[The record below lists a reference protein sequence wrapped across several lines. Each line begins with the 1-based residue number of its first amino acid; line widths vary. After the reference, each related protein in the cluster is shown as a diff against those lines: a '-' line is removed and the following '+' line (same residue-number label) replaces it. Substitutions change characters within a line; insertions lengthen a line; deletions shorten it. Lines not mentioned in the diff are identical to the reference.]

1 MKANVCLLTCG
12 IFLLHLIFPA
22 HAQSPGGV
30 SSGLRLWVKAD
41 GNITTSG
48 SSVTSW
54 YDNSTGARHL
64 TSTGTYLPLLS
75 AATASFNYHP
85 FVSFSN
91 DYVRFAGNI
100 LPANSAGSVFTIA
113 AQTGGSGY
121 STLWDFYSNSPTINI
136 QNGQWLF
143 WDGGATYHTQPAVKG
158 QPALSA
164 GRWQHNQAA
173 SVFLDING
181 QSKAVNRAVATNG
194 NNYLLGAGTTAAG
207 EPWIGNIAENIVY
220 STALSGDDLIRVN
233 SYLAIKYGIT
243 LDGDPGSTG
252 SNYDYKSSA
261 ATIVW
266 DGTVNALYHHRITG
280 IGRDNN
286 SALLQLKSQSIH
298 DDSYIML
305 ESAGIGSDNTF
316 LLAGDNDGVA
326 GFSTPYTPSTF
337 TPTIPYMHWGRIWK
351 VQETG
356 STGTVS
362 VTVNA
367 AGVTHLLVNTNAD
380 FSTGTPIEIA
390 LVNGRADVD
399 LADGVYFTFAGPAT
413 GPGGVVSNLSVWLRA
428 DAGTSTTTHGAA
440 VADWQDQSGQGRT
453 HTQGT
458 ASSQPSYVGAGGS
471 YLMNYNPAIRFTGVA
486 NSNVNNDYF
495 TIPNFLS
502 GTEGVHVFS
511 VSRINGAGP
520 TSWQTIYSFTAD
532 INHTDWYLQQASTRT
547 GAVEKNNTSKSIKY
561 ALASSLMPKSGS
573 QRVIWNGTSQIF
585 TNTAYSITTGG
596 SPNFTLGVDRNNTDP
611 FTGDIQEVV
620 VYAAPAGADMGSTEL
635 NRIQSY
641 LAIKY
646 GISLDPTGQAD
657 YLASDGTTP
666 FWTGSS
672 NTGYQQHIFGLGR
685 DDHSSLYQ
693 RQAYSLGDSVISIS
707 LGSLKVL
714 NTQNTTKIEND
725 RSFLVMGDNDATGFT
740 TAVTYT
746 AGQTF
751 LNGNLATQINAV
763 SNRIWKAQA
772 TNQSSWMVNIYNN
785 TLPHATYVLVGN
797 DPAFPAGST
806 RIYPLQGG
814 VAQEVVINDGDY
826 LRMGA
831 LVTAPGAVLDD
842 LVFWVKSDNAQ
853 AGAAW
858 TDNSL
863 QGNSIEVVGSP
874 VLTAANAAHN
884 YYPYYTGF
892 SSANYFRDAAP
903 SFTPSDNGYGTHTRT
918 SYSVFSAARSTAA
931 QGTGSG
937 RIAGIDND
945 DFFAA
950 EPGFSINNG
959 NPYFY
964 KFYETTGSNTYSAD
978 VVSGRSA
985 VLAYVANQ
993 SANSGN
999 GTMQIA
1005 LDGRAESFNWSAGNY
1020 FHVLGQRLFLGYGTW
1035 DLSGAFPGDIMEVAW
1050 YKRAL
1055 TADEQARVNSYLAIK
1070 NGVTLGT
1077 SGSPLDYLNT
1087 ASETIWTGD
1096 ASFQYNI
1103 AGIGRDDR
1111 QALQQKQS
1119 NSVNS
1124 LATGQI
1130 VIGLTSLEV
1139 SNAANTN
1146 SFAADNSY
1154 LIWGDNGI
1162 TTAATTLLTTYGA
1175 GVSINHLQRVWKI
1188 SNNGVTQAVRI
1199 RFPATLQPGALGGPC
1214 DAYRMITSNAGTITG
1229 SSITSIQVADVVG
1242 SDFEVVYTFPAG
1254 TSYFTLAR
1262 VDPATAG
1269 MVFLPEETVS
1279 ASNYGS
1285 CSDSEW
1291 RYFYQDGM
1299 QNRKLLAVAGFADDA
1314 QLAALNIVIT
1324 PSGASFANAQREI
1337 NLMPRIGTV
1346 TDVSAGTYA
1355 GVKVRVYYDPGELA
1369 TTQLP
1374 NAVTNTWIKYEG
1386 DADAVKADILDN
1398 GQLIAG
1404 KALALTPNASGV
1416 EDGVAY
1422 VDFYG
1427 ITSFSSFIYVSST
1440 DPLSEVLPV
1449 MQSNLQ
1455 AKLINNTV
1463 QLSWVTL
1470 SEERNNGFEVQRRT
1484 ANGTWQPIGFV
1495 RSAWVDGTSSQI
1507 HNYKF
1512 TDTEPTTGV
1521 VQYRLRQLDADGHSS
1536 YSIIVAV
1543 RIESSA
1549 HLLLYPN
1556 PLVKG
1561 DVRISGL
1568 NAGDNVQLLAAD
1580 GRLLQ
1585 TRKAT
1590 GTLLQLQLDGYSP
1603 GLYLLRITGREQS
1616 IVLRLMKTD

>member
-1 MKANVCLLTCG
+1 MKTNFCMLVCSLSLLQLTVC
-12 IFLLHLIFPA
+12 A
-22 HAQSPGGV
+22 YAQSPGGV

-41 GNITTSG
+41 GNISTTG
-48 SSVTSW
+48 SSVTAWQDYSG
-54 YDNSTGARHL
+54 GARHL
-64 TSTGTYLPLLS
+64 TSTGTYLPQLAASS
-75 AATASFNYHP
+75 AVFNYHP
-85 FVSFSN
+85 FVNFNN
-91 DYVRFAGNI
+91 DYLRFAGNI

-143 WDGGATYHTQPAVKG
+143 WDGGATYHNQPVIKN
-158 QPALSA
+158 QPILSG
-164 GRWQHNQAA
+164 GRWNHNQAA

-181 QSKAVNRAVATNG
+181 QAKAVNRAVVTNG
-194 NNYLLGAGTTAAG
+194 NNYLLGAGTTGAA

-220 STALSGDDLIRVN
+220 GTALSGDDLVRVN

-243 LDGDPGSTG
+243 LDNDPASSGT
-252 SNYDYKSSA
+252 NYDYKSSA
-261 ATIVW
+261 ATTVW
-266 DGTVNALYHHRITG
+266 DGAANALYHQRITG
-280 IGRDNN
+280 IGRDDN
-286 SALLQLKSQSIH
+286 SALLQLKSRSVHADAI
-298 DDSYIML
+298 IVL
-305 ESAGIGSDNTF
+305 ETTTIASDQTF
-316 LLAGDNDGVA
+316 LLAGDNNAVA
-326 GFSTPYTPSTF
+326 GFSTSYAPNSF
-337 TPTIPYMHWGRIWK
+337 SPTVPYMHWGRIWK

-362 VTVNA
+362 ITVNSSA
-367 AGVTHLLVNTNAD
+367 VTHLLVNSNAD
-380 FSTGTPIEIA
+380 FSVGTPVEIA

-399 LADGVYFTFAGPAT
+399 LADGSYFTFAGPAT
-413 GPGGVVSNLSVWLRA
+413 GPGGVVSNLAVWLRA
-428 DAGTSTTTHGAA
+428 DAGTSTTTDGTA
-440 VADWQDQSGQGRT
+440 VSDWQDQSGQGRT
-453 HTQGT
+453 HTQAT

-471 YLMNYNPAIRFTGVA
+471 YLMNYNPAIRFTGVG

-495 TIPNFLS
+495 TVPNYLA

-511 VSRINGAGP
+511 VSRISGAGS
-520 TSWQTIYSFTAD
+520 TAWQTLYSFTAD
-532 INHTDWYLQQASTRT
+532 INHTDWYLEQASTRT

-573 QRVIWNGTSQIF
+573 QRVIWNGTTQTFAS
-585 TNTAYSITTGG
+585 TAYSITTAG
-596 SPNFTLGVDRNNTDP
+596 SPNFTLGVDRNNTDA
-611 FTGDIQEVV
+611 FTGDVQEMV
-620 VYAAPAGADMGSTEL
+620 VYAAPAGADMGNTAL
-635 NRIQSY
+635 IRIQSY
-641 LAIKY
+641 LALKY
-646 GISLDPTGQAD
+646 GISLDPAGQAD

-666 FWTGSS
+666 FWTGAA
-672 NTGYQQHIFGLGR
+672 NTGYQQHIFGIGR
-685 DDHSSLYQ
+685 DDLSALYQ
-693 RQAYSLGDSVISIS
+693 RQAYSFGDSTISLSLGTLAALNGQNTSGIDADRSYLVLGD
-707 LGSLKVL
+707 
-714 NTQNTTKIEND
+714 NN
-725 RSFLVMGDNDATGFT
+725 ATGFN
-740 TAVTYT
+740 TAITYA
-746 AGQTF
+746 AGQAF
-751 LNGNLATQINAV
+751 QNANLSTEINAV

-772 TNQSSWMVNIYNN
+772 TTQASWIVNLYNN
-785 TLPHATYVLVGN
+785 RFQYATHVLVSS
-797 DPAFPAGST
+797 DPAFPTGNT
-806 RIYPLQGG
+806 RIYTLQGTL
-814 VAQEVVINDGDY
+814 AQSVEINDGDY
-826 LRMGA
+826 IRMGA
-831 LVTAPGAVLDD
+831 LVTAPGGVVND

-853 AGAAW
+853 NGYAW

-863 QGNSIEVVGSP
+863 LENPIEVVGTP

-892 SSANYFRDAAP
+892 STSNYFRDAAP
-903 SFTPSDNGYGTHTRT
+903 SFTPSDNSYGTYTRT

-937 RIAGIDND
+937 RIVGIDND
-945 DFFAA
+945 DFYAA

-964 KFYETTGSNTYSAD
+964 KFYETTGSNTYTAD
-978 VVSGRSA
+978 VVSGQSA
-985 VLAYVANQ
+985 VLGYVANQ
-993 SANSGN
+993 SANAGN

-1035 DLSGAFPGDIMEVAW
+1035 NLSGAFPGDIMEVAW

-1055 TADEQARVNSYLAIK
+1055 TVNEQSRVNSYLAIK

-1077 SGSPLDYLNT
+1077 SGSPLDYLNSV
-1087 ASETIWTGD
+1087 SETVWTGD

-1130 VIGLTSLEV
+1130 LVGLTTLAA
-1139 SNAANTN
+1139 SNAANTS
-1146 SFAADNSY
+1146 SFESDNRY
-1154 LIWGDNGI
+1154 LIWGDNGV

-1188 SNNGVTQAVRI
+1188 NNSGMAQAVRI

-1214 DAYRMITSNAGTITG
+1214 DAYRMITSNAATITG
-1229 SSITSIQVADVVG
+1229 PSITSIQVAEEVG
-1242 SDFEVVYTFPAG
+1242 GNFEVVYTFPAG
-1254 TSYFTLAR
+1254 ISYFTLAR

-1269 MVFLPEETVS
+1269 MVFLPEETVT

-1285 CSDSEW
+1285 CTDSEW
-1291 RYFYQDGM
+1291 KYFYQDGM
-1299 QNRKLLAVAGFADDA
+1299 QTRKLLAVAGFADDA
-1314 QLAALNIVIT
+1314 QLAALNITIT

-1355 GVKVRVYYDPGELA
+1355 GVKVRVYYDPNELA

-1374 NAVTNTWIKYEG
+1374 NAITNTWIKYEG
-1386 DADAVKADILDN
+1386 DADAVRADILDN

-1404 KALALTPNASGV
+1404 NAMSLTPNASGV

-1422 VDFYG
+1422 VDFHG

-1440 DPLSEVLPV
+1440 DPLSAVLPV
-1449 MQSNLQ
+1449 MQTGLQ
-1455 AKLINNTV
+1455 AKQLNNNV
-1463 QLSWVTL
+1463 QLDWLTL
-1470 SEERNNGFEVQRRT
+1470 SEQRNNGFEIQRRKT
-1484 ANGTWQPIGFV
+1484 NGNWQAVGFV
-1495 RSAWVDGTSSQI
+1495 KSAWADGTSSQA
-1507 HNYKF
+1507 HAYRF
-1512 TDTEPTTGV
+1512 TDTKPGTGV
-1521 VQYRLRQLDADGHSS
+1521 IQYRLRQLDTDGRST
-1536 YSIIVAV
+1536 YSAIVAV
-1543 RIESSA
+1543 RIEGNA
-1549 HLLLYPN
+1549 RIMLYPN

-1561 DVRISGL
+1561 NASITGL
-1568 NAGDNVQLLAAD
+1568 NAGDNVQLLTAD

-1585 TRKAT
+1585 SRKAT

-1603 GLYLLRITGREQS
+1603 GLYQVRITGRDETV
-1616 IVLRLMKTD
+1616 VLRLIKAD